1 MQFAVASVV
10 AFAAGAT
17 LYLARQGDGGNAPS
31 SAYILENT
39 ITHARLLPEP
49 SAHAFSYPTFA
60 FFLSL
65 DALESHSL
73 DLVGGWLFGYGDVSW
88 RVTGLRSSAYLLPD
102 SRTGRRQRP
111 QNIKEKLREVLVQH
125 GHDGDELGH
134 VWMLTMPSYMGY
146 EGINPLTVHYCYTK
160 DDERLAWVVFEV
172 RVLELLCRDDDR
184 LTAEADT

>member
-1 MQFAVASVV
+1 MQRRCYVLGLDVQQSEEDDHVLTAESTPCWFLTMMQFAVASVV

-17 LYLARQGDGGNAPS
+17 LYLARQGDEGNAPS
-31 SAYILENT
+31 NAYILENT

-49 SAHAFSYPTFA
+49 SAHAFSYPTLA

-73 DLVGGWLFGYGDVSW
+73 DLVGGWLFGYGGVSW

-102 SRTGRRQRP
+102 SRTGRKQRP

-134 VWMLTMPSYMGY
+134 VWMLTMPSYMEIGRAH
-146 EGINPLTVHYCYTK
+146 V
-160 DDERLAWVVFEV
+160 
-172 RVLELLCRDDDR
+172 
-184 LTAEADT
+184 